1 MVLLH
6 DLLVPVSA
14 AATAPQVIRRFCHG
28 HSSSSC
34 QQEEFKDLQLSLPI
48 STETVSDDW
57 DSALQVCA
65 GIEGR
70 GFT

>member
-1 MVLLH
+1 M
-6 DLLVPVSA
+6 
-14 AATAPQVIRRFCHG
+14 IRRFCHG
-28 HSSSSC
+28 RSSSSC
-34 QQEEFKDLQLSLPI
+34 QQEDFKDLQLSLPI

-65 GIEGR
+65 GIEGM